1 MYSVVNNN
9 NKKKKDRNDFF
20 FTYNKTT
27 NDVVDDDTTLARP
40 IPYVRRSSSFYHF
53 PAQSNDM
60 IRWAVDLPG
69 NLPAPNRQVIPQTA
83 CKLKK

>member
-9 NKKKKDRNDFF
+9 NKKTKTETIFF
-20 FTYNKTT
+20 LRSKTT

>member
-9 NKKKKDRNDFF
+9 NNNKKTETIFF
-20 FTYNKTT
+20 LRKTT